1 MNDYVQVGKLSK
13 NYLKK
18 ISNNYVRL
26 QTILV
31 ITSSEKLLSKN
42 LVSNWLNTFLT
53 YSSSKKLVRSRVI
66 MTKTIIVIPLQH
78 SSLFLLCPI

>member
-1 MNDYVQVGKLSK
+1 MKDYVQVGKLSK

-31 ITSSEKLLSKN
+31 ITSSEKLLNKN

-53 YSSSKKLVRSRVI
+53 YSYSKKLVRNRVI

-78 SSLFLLCPI
+78 SSLFHLCPT